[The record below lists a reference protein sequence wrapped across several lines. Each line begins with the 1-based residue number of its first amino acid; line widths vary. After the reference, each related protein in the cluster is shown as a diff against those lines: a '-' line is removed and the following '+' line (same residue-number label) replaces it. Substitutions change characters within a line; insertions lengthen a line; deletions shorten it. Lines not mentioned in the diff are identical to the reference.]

1 MTVYLSISGEVCPI
15 EPDLSSGAGDPP
27 VSTPVQAFGR
37 SGPITVLTSPFAAVS
52 AAAAAEAAAA
62 AAAGLSDKQMDCSVV
77 DAPAGQES
85 SSDAS
90 HQTNGLAAGCGPQS
104 ARNS

>member
-1 MTVYLSISGEVCPI
+1 MCLIKAAPRR
-15 EPDLSSGAGDPP
+15 AGRHD
-27 VSTPVQAFGR
+27 VGDVDWAVMGRMDGTQAFGR